1 MGECG
6 PVRLHVEGQKTPSD
20 TAHLFFFQ
28 LFIISEYIHVC
39 LLSACVVARG
49 SKDNFMESGSW
60 N

>member
-20 TAHLFFFQ
+20 TAHLFFQ
-28 LFIISEYIHVC
+28 LFIISKYIHVC